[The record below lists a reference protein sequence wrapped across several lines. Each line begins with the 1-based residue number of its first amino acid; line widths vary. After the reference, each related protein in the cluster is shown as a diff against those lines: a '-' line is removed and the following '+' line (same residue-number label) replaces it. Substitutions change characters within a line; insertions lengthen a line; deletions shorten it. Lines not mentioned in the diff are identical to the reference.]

1 VLVAQAHSFAQQT
14 RLAITLAWVA
24 GYVNVVGIVVCGTA
38 VSHVSGITSGL
49 GKDVADGDW
58 HLLSIAC
65 WLVAW
70 FLCGAFVS
78 GVVTDIARIRGWKS
92 IYVLPIAAELVALS
106 AFAVVLAAF
115 DAPTVEGARTLQG
128 APLAAATALA
138 CLAMGIQNATITRI
152 SGGVVRTTHVTGV
165 VTDLG
170 LELAHAL
177 VRHEPRRQRA
187 TEVPSGAGTWRRIA
201 LLASILGSFAF
212 GAGLGGA
219 LLSRSLEA
227 VMVPPVLFLAWII
240 WQDVSRPI
248 ADLEPEPLVAE
259 SAGVPVPPNVAFF
272 RMRCRGNRRGGL
284 HRLPNMQA
292 WADALDP
299 DVDVAVLDLSEA
311 DDVELAG
318 AEELRTV
325 AERFHRSH
333 RALVLSGVDI
343 GRFESLRTAGLT
355 QVMPLG
361 SMTHDAELALAYALE
376 RAEHFA
382 RRARSKDV
390 APPVG

>member
-219 LLSRSLEA
+219 VLSRSLEA

-259 SAGVPVPPNVAFF
+259 SAGLRLPSNVAFF

-299 DVDVAVLDLSEA
+299 DADVVVLDLSEA

-318 AEELRTV
+318 AEELRAV

-343 GRFESLRTAGLT
+343 RRFESLRVAGLT

-361 SMTHDAELALAYALE
+361 SMADDAELALAYALE

-382 RRARSKDV
+382 RRAKSEDV

>member
-187 TEVPSGAGTWRRIA
+187 AEVPSGAGTWRRIA

-219 LLSRSLEA
+219 LLARSLEA

-259 SAGVPVPPNVAFF
+259 SAGLRLPSNVAFF

-299 DVDVAVLDLSEA
+299 DADVVVLDLSEA

-318 AEELRTV
+318 AEELRAV

-343 GRFESLRTAGLT
+343 RRFESLRVAGLT

-361 SMTHDAELALAYALE
+361 SMADDAELALAYALE

-382 RRARSKDV
+382 RRAKSEDV

>member
-1 VLVAQAHSFAQQT
+1 MLVAQAHSFAQQT

-219 LLSRSLEA
+219 LLARSLEA

-259 SAGVPVPPNVAFF
+259 SAGVPAPPNVAFF

-343 GRFESLRTAGLT
+343 GRFESLRVAGLT

-361 SMTHDAELALAYALE
+361 SMTDDAELALAYALE

>member
-1 VLVAQAHSFAQQT
+1 MLVAQAHSFAQQT

-70 FLCGAFVS
+70 FLCGAFVT

-259 SAGVPVPPNVAFF
+259 SAGVPAPPNVAFF

-343 GRFESLRTAGLT
+343 GRFESLRVAGLT

-361 SMTHDAELALAYALE
+361 SMTDDAELALAYALE

>member
-1 VLVAQAHSFAQQT
+1 MLVAQAHSFSQKA
-14 RLAITLAWVA
+14 RLAVTLAWVA
-24 GYVNVVGIVVCGTA
+24 GYVNVVGFVVCGRA
-38 VSHVSGITSGL
+38 VSHVSGTVATF
-49 GKDVADGDW
+49 GKDVTDGDW
-58 HLLSIAC
+58 ALLGSSAWIV
-65 WLVAW
+65 WW
-70 FLCGAFVS
+70 FLVGAFGAGMAMHV
-78 GVVTDIARIRGWKS
+78 ARARRWKS
-92 IYVLPIAAELVALS
+92 IYVLPIAIEAAALVALG
-106 AFAVVLAAF
+106 VVIALS
-115 DAPTVEGARTLQG
+115 DAPQVEGARTIAGTSLR
-128 APLAAATALA
+128 AATAIA
-138 CLAMGIQNATITRI
+138 CFAMGLQNATITRI

-165 VTDLG
+165 LTDLG
-170 LELAHAL
+170 LELFAL
-177 VRHEPRRQRA
+177 VPRRGPTRTVASQPVGGLSVGERA
-187 TEVPSGAGTWRRIA
+187 G
-201 LLASILGSFAF
+201 LLASILASFAI
-212 GAGLGGA
+212 GAGLGGWA
-219 LLSRSLEA
+219 LTKT
-227 VMVPPVLFLAWII
+227 VDFVVVPPVLFLAWII

-259 SAGVPVPPNVAFF
+259 SAGVPAPPNVAFF

-343 GRFESLRTAGLT
+343 GRFESLRAAGLT

>member
-219 LLSRSLEA
+219 VLSRSLEA

-259 SAGVPVPPNVAFF
+259 SAGVPAPPNVAFF

-343 GRFESLRTAGLT
+343 GRFESLRVAGLT

-361 SMTHDAELALAYALE
+361 SMTDDAELALAYALE

>member
-1 VLVAQAHSFAQQT
+1 
-14 RLAITLAWVA
+14 
-24 GYVNVVGIVVCGTA
+24 VCGTA

-219 LLSRSLEA
+219 VLSRSLEA

-259 SAGVPVPPNVAFF
+259 SAGVPAPPNVAFF

-292 WADALDP
+292 WADALDS

-318 AEELRTV
+318 AEELRAV

-343 GRFESLRTAGLT
+343 RRFESLRVAGLT

-361 SMTHDAELALAYALE
+361 SMADDAELALAYALE

-382 RRARSKDV
+382 RRAKSEDV